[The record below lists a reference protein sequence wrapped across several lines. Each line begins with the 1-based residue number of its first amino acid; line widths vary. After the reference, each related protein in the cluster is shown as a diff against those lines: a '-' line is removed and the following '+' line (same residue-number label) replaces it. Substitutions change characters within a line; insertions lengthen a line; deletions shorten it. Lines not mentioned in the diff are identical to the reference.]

1 MKALSLAL
9 AALVLI
15 AAGDPRTETDHVVE
29 RGETLKTIA
38 RTTGVPVVVIAEA
51 NGLAEDAKVR
61 RGQTLVIP
69 RQQSH
74 TVKRGETSF
83 AIAYQYGVP
92 WEQIATANNLDGDA
106 RLRPG
111 QKLIIPALL
120 PERNASASAVRRDAR
135 ASAPALPPLFRR
147 PVEGDVLLGFQRRSN
162 GSGHE
167 GIDFATEEGD
177 RVRAAAA
184 GTVIFA
190 GEEPTRFGRLVV
202 VDHGEGWHTAYGN
215 LSKVTVKAGQRIKA
229 GERIGLAGHTGDA
242 TRPELHFEVRQADK
256 PVDPAPL
263 LGLTR

>member
-1 MKALSLAL
+1 MRALSLAL

-15 AAGDPRTETDHVVE
+15 AAGDPRTETEHVVG
-29 RGETLKTIA
+29 RGESLKTIA
-38 RTTGVPVVVIAEA
+38 RAAGVPVVVVAEA
-51 NGLAEDAKVR
+51 NGLTEDAKVR

-92 WEQIATANNLDGDA
+92 WEQIATANNLGAEA

-120 PERNASASAVRRDAR
+120 PERSAPASAARRDAR
-135 ASAPALPPLFRR
+135 ATTPALPPLFRR

-190 GEEPTRFGRLVV
+190 GNVEERFGNLVV
-202 VDHGEGWHTAYGN
+202 LDHGSGWHTAYGN
-215 LSKVTVKAGQRIKA
+215 LSRITVKVGDKVRA
-229 GERIGLAGHTGDA
+229 GERIGLAGQTGDA
-242 TRPELHFEVRQADK
+242 KRPEVHFEIRRGAD